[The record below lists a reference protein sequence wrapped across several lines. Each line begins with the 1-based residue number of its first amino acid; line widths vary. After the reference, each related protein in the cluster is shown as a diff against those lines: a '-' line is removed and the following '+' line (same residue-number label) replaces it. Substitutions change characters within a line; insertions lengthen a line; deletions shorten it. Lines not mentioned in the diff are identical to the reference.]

1 MIGNKLGP
9 VDRTVQLLIDRSYP
23 VVKEVYLHLKD
34 ITNVYEHME
43 SIVFVSEHVDEIQ
56 KVQDAANA
64 LIRINEHL
72 DEVVDVQNNLD
83 SILILTP
90 HVDEISVVAKNID
103 AVAGAKDNADKAEQ
117 AAKDAA
123 DSAQNALDNAA
134 LAKKWAV
141 GTGEIESGLYSSK
154 TYAEKASLLKD
165 EVVEIHAEV
174 KESETYLKT
183 MEPTYK
189 TLESHVGEIK
199 TTAQNISSVVN
210 VASDLTGGIIT
221 DASQDLGMV
230 GDEDEGGTT
239 AITGGNIKKVADE
252 IQAVRTNA
260 DNIEDIKTVADAIE
274 TLPEIKKDLQGYV
287 DETAANADAAEK
299 SAELASSKAQDAAD
313 SEKYCKVL
321 FDQITNIRNQFD
333 VEVDAATK
341 EAIQQVQDQEDKSK
355 QVLADFAEEQK
366 DLLDDQV
373 AQATAQAQIST
384 EKAQEAT
391 DQAELAK
398 AWATKMDGSVD
409 GTEYS
414 AKYYANK
421 AKEDFSQAVEQ
432 GKTEALDAIKAQET
446 ASVEAVQNE
455 GTNQLNLIRPQ
466 IDEATKQAEIATSK
480 AEEAK
485 NSADNAAASEETVI
499 QKAEEVASNTSKV
512 ESAVQ
517 ESKDTLTEVK
527 AWSGIAGH
535 EEVWTLTEAVASGSN
550 ITLPNNMKYLV
561 GRDHL
566 RVVWNGLVL
575 MKGIDFTETGIIDSL
590 SSEINI
596 GFDLSIGDQISAW
609 TVPLGKGSLEDDS
622 SILAIRVQ
630 ALENQSENLV
640 FTNSSETGSDSN
652 KAATLSERVA
662 ALESLIKRS
671 VYKTRLNTLNG

>member
-43 SIVFVSEHVDEIQ
+43 SIIFVSEHVDEIQ

-90 HVDEISVVAKNID
+90 HVDEIGVVAKNID
-103 AVAGAKDNADKAEQ
+103 AVVGAKDNADKAEQ

-123 DSAQNALDNAA
+123 NSAQNAEDNAA

-165 EVVEIHAEV
+165 EVVELHAEV
-174 KESETYLKT
+174 KESETYLKK

-210 VASDLTGGIIT
+210 VATDLTGGIIT

-239 AITGGNIKKVADE
+239 VITGGNIKKVADE

-341 EAIQQVQDQEDKSK
+341 EAVQQVQNQEDKSK

-455 GTNQLNLIRPQ
+455 GANQLNLIKTQ
-466 IDEATKQAEIATSK
+466 IDEATKQAEIAASK

-485 NSADNAAASEETVI
+485 DSADSALASKESAAESAESAKQDAQTAEAAKQESQNTLTQVKAWAGIAGSEETW
-499 QKAEEVASNTSKV
+499 EV
-512 ESAVQ
+512 
-517 ESKDTLTEVK
+517 
-527 AWSGIAGH
+527 
-535 EEVWTLTEAVASGSN
+535 TEASTVDTV
-550 ITLPNNMKYLV
+550 ITLPNNMKYIT
-561 GRDHL
+561 GRKHL
-566 RVVWNGLVL
+566 RMVWNGLVL
-575 MKGIDFTETGIIDSL
+575 VKDQNYSEIGDFDSL
-590 SSEINI
+590 SSQVMIHMSLEQ
-596 GFDLSIGDQISAW
+596 GDVLNAW
-609 TVPLGKGSLEDDS
+609 TVPLGKGEIELDPTLLAVRVKALEDLTDEQVYTEQITS
-622 SILAIRVQ
+622 GSGETV
-630 ALENQSENLV
+630 
-640 FTNSSETGSDSN
+640 SET
-652 KAATLSERVA
+652 ATLTERVA
-662 ALESLIKRS
+662 ALESLSNRS
-671 VYKTRLNTLNG
+671 VYKTEV